1 MPSSLPAGAR
11 CSTRPSTRRSDG
23 WRPKTRGAATAR
35 GPQCR
40 AGRQLRLR
48 VPPWSRRVGG
58 AGGRHRDG
66 ATATT
71 LAVKHAL
78 VAECDECF
86 FDECSRRE
94 KWLLHRILRPTS
106 PLAPEYCSNDARRC
120 ERPRRRRRRPV
131 DALLQRGSFTN
142 RSKLSVVFHLTCEVS
157 SSDCFSETCYARH
170 RGDSSAGPRRGM
182 GYLVDLCPRLGRRHR
197 GPRRRL
203 NPARRRRKTSSG

>member
-131 DALLQRGSFTN
+131 DALLPRGSFTS
-142 RSKLSVVFHLTCEVS
+142 RSKLPVVYREGLDAS
-157 SSDCFSETCYARH
+157 SSGFASPAGRAWSQL
-170 RGDSSAGPRRGM
+170 RGRE
-182 GYLVDLCPRLGRRHR
+182 PRLPSSKGQYVCSSDRS
-197 GPRRRL
+197 RL
-203 NPARRRRKTSSG
+203 AEKAPDW